1 MIAIYWILIKKL
13 LEQKQML
20 LVNLMP
26 SVIHIFQST
35 SQHQLRNLQ
44 QGEWQSIKSKLMNEC
59 LIEMNNL
66 YEPWITLTETSD
78 YYYEKVYINP
88 TAINVDNKRS
98 LPTWVLFCI
107 WQSDVWIKRW
117 VDPCSQPCL
126 NVVNNECGTAKPEFI
141 QAIYPDWTV

>member
-1 MIAIYWILIKKL
+1 
-13 LEQKQML
+13 ML
-20 LVNLMP
+20 LVNLML
-26 SVIHIFQST
+26 SIIHISLST
-35 SQHQLRNLQ
+35 SQHRPRNLQ

-59 LIEMNNL
+59 LIEMNNS

-98 LPTWVLFCI
+98 LPIWVLFCNSNLGDLF
-107 WQSDVWIKRW
+107 QSIF
-117 VDPCSQPCL
+117 SQPCL
-126 NVVNNECGTAKPEFI
+126 NVANNECGTAKPLFI

>member
-1 MIAIYWILIKKL
+1 
-13 LEQKQML
+13 ML

-26 SVIHIFQST
+26 SIIHIFQST
-35 SQHQLRNLQ
+35 SQHQLQNLQ

-66 YEPWITLTETSD
+66 YESSITLTVTSA

-98 LPTWVLFCI
+98 LPT
-107 WQSDVWIKRW
+107 
-117 VDPCSQPCL
+117 
-126 NVVNNECGTAKPEFI
+126 
-141 QAIYPDWTV
+141 